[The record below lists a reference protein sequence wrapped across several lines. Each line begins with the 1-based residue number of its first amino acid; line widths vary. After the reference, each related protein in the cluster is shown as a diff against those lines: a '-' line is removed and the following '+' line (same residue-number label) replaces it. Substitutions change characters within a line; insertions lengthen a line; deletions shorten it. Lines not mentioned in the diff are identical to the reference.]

1 MAFSTIPARQTQ
13 LTQQIQEAGVVRQR
27 LEGAGDAGQDARTLH
42 GSNGQLQRP
51 QRGGVIAQ
59 PGMELGFSE
68 MAGHGPTLAGI
79 TGQRQGKSAITTQ
92 GRHVRLSVTRNSIRL
107 E

>member
-1 MAFSTIPARQTQ
+1 MAFSTITARQTQ

-59 PGMELGFSE
+59 PGMELGFGE
-68 MAGHGPTLAGI
+68 MAGHGPMLGPE
-79 TGQRQGKSAITTQ
+79 
-92 GRHVRLSVTRNSIRL
+92 RHHHAEPPHSPVRNKK
-107 E
+107 